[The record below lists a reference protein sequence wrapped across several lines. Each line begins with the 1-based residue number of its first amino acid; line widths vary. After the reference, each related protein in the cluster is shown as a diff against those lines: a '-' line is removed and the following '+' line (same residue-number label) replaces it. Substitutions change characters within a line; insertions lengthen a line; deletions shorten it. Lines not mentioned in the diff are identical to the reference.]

1 MSFISNPSWLF
12 LFMEPGQFMTLVEVS
27 LGSGVIKG
35 GSDFTVWIIYL
46 ELVPPFWLPPSL
58 TRPSS
63 WSDITVVSRLKKIY
77 LPKLLGLADSSTA
90 LEDRLRTVDKR
101 VQVALTIP
109 MTVTWLLYLRCGA
122 VWYKNTANVLCW
134 LYWSQQLISNIFK
147 IWYSNWQIVEVP
159 EVN

>member
-63 WSDITVVSRLKKIY
+63 RSDITVVSRLKKKIFAKITWTGWQ
-77 LPKLLGLADSSTA
+77 LHCFRGQSEDGGQACAGGIDNTNDSH
-90 LEDRLRTVDKR
+90 
-101 VQVALTIP
+101 
-109 MTVTWLLYLRCGA
+109 LLYLRCGA

>member
-77 LPKLLGLADSSTA
+77 FPKLLGLADSSTA

-101 VQVALTIP
+101 MQVALTILDCC
-109 MTVTWLLYLRCGA
+109 TWDVVQFDAKIQLMCFAGSTG
-122 VWYKNTANVLCW
+122 VNNWYQIFLKSDTATDKL
-134 LYWSQQLISNIFK
+134 
-147 IWYSNWQIVEVP
+147 
-159 EVN
+159 